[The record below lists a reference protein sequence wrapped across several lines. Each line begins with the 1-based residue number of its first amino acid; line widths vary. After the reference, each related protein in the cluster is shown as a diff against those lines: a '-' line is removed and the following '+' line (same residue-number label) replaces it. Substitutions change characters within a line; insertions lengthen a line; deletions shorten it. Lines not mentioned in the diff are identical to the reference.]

1 MRLLRST
8 PPAPS
13 NLEGELVTTANER
26 KIMSMANEGKIMSM
40 ANEGERWNIALIGIL
55 RGENWTL

>member
-13 NLEGELVTTANER
+13 IEGELVTTANER
-26 KIMSMANEGKIMSM
+26 KIMSMANEGKIMST
-40 ANEGERWNIALIGIL
+40 ANEGERWNVALIGIL